1 MGSLTGQVAF
11 ITGGGSG
18 IGLQIATYLVR
29 DGASVTISGRSE
41 ERLAGAVSELE
52 AEAVDGA
59 VVQAASCD
67 VGDEAQVEAAVA
79 KAGEVGP
86 LSLVVA
92 SAGGGSLGP
101 IITTPAEDWN
111 NVMATNLT
119 GTFFTFKHGGAAVAA
134 SGGGSMLAISSIA
147 AVKTHR
153 FMGPYCVSKA
163 AIDMLVQVT
172 ADELG
177 VAGVRVN
184 SVRPG
189 IVDTDLV
196 NTSAMADEHIMRSY
210 LDNMPISRA
219 GNVDDVASLS
229 RFLLGP
235 ESSWITGMTISV
247 DGGQHLRNGPDYEPT
262 ARAFFG
268 DGPVEGRIA

>member
-1 MGSLTGQVAF
+1 MGLLTGQAAF

-18 IGLQIATYLVR
+18 IGLQIAKYLVR
-29 DGASVTISGRSE
+29 DGASVTIAGRSE
-41 ERLAGAVSELE
+41 ERLLGAVAELE

-59 VVQAASCD
+59 AVGWAACD
-67 VGDEAQVEAAVA
+67 VADEGQIEAAVA
-79 KAGEVGP
+79 KAAQLGP
-86 LSLVVA
+86 LKLVVA

-101 IITTPAEDWN
+101 IITSPIDDWN
-111 NVMATNLT
+111 KVMATNLT
-119 GTFFTFKHGGAAVAA
+119 GTFLTFKHGGAAAA
-134 SGGGSMLAISSIA
+134 RNGGGAMLAISSIA
-147 AVKTHR
+147 GVKTHR

-163 AIDMLVQVT
+163 GIDMLVKVT

-196 NTSAMADEHIMRSY
+196 NTSVMEDPQIMQSY
-210 LDNMPISRA
+210 LDNMPISRS
-219 GNVDDVASLS
+219 GTVDDVAALS

-235 ESSWITGMTISV
+235 ESSWITGTTISV
-247 DGGQHLRNGPDYEPT
+247 DGGQHLRNGPDYEQGV
-262 ARAFFG
+262 RAFFG
-268 DGPVEGRIA
+268 DDVVEGRIP

>member
-1 MGSLTGQVAF
+1 MAVLSGQAGF

-18 IGLQIATYLVR
+18 IGLQIARYLVR
-29 DGASVTISGRSE
+29 DGASVTIAGRSE
-41 ERLAGAVSELE
+41 DRVRAAAAELE
-52 AEAVDGA
+52 TEAVDGA
-59 VVQAASCD
+59 VVQWTTCD
-67 VGDEAQVEAAVA
+67 VVDEDQVAAAVA
-79 KAGEVGP
+79 KAGEPAP
-86 LSLVVA
+86 LRFVVA
-92 SAGGGSLGP
+92 SAGGGGLGP
-101 IITTPAEDWN
+101 IITTPLTDWN
-111 NVMATNLT
+111 AIIGTNLT
-119 GTFFTFKHGGAAVAA
+119 GTFLAFKHGGAAVAA
-134 SGGGSMLAISSIA
+134 SGGGSMVAISSIA
-147 AVKTHR
+147 AAVTHR

-196 NTSAMADEHIMRSY
+196 NTTAMADEGIMGSY
-210 LDNMPISRA
+210 LDNMPIARA
-219 GNVDDVASLS
+219 GNVDDVASLV

-235 ESSWITGMTISV
+235 DSAWITGTSTSV
-247 DGGQHLRNGPDYEPT
+247 DGGQHLRRGPDYEAT

-268 DGPVEGRIA
+268 DDAVEGRLP

>member
-1 MGSLTGQVAF
+1 MGLLSGQAAF
-11 ITGGGSG
+11 VTGGGSG
-18 IGLQIATYLVR
+18 IGLRIATYLVR

-41 ERLAGAVSELE
+41 ERLRGAVAELE
-52 AEAVDGA
+52 SEAADGA
-59 VVQAASCD
+59 SVGWAACD
-67 VGDEAQVEAAVA
+67 VADEAQVEAAVA
-79 KAGEVGP
+79 KAGELGP
-86 LSLVVA
+86 LRLVVA

-101 IITTPAEDWN
+101 IITTPTEDWN
-111 NVMATNLT
+111 TVMATNLT
-119 GTFFTFKHGGAAVAA
+119 GTFLTFKHGGAAVSA

-147 AVKTHR
+147 GAVTHR

-163 AIDMLVQVT
+163 GIDMLVKVT

-177 VAGVRVN
+177 VADVRVN

-196 NTSAMADEHIMRSY
+196 NTTAMADPHIMESY

-219 GNVDDVASLS
+219 GTVDDVAALS

-247 DGGQHLRNGPDYEPT
+247 DGGQHLRRGPDYEQGV
-262 ARAFFG
+262 RAFFG
-268 DGPVEGRIA
+268 DDAAEGRA